1 MGAFLDVT
9 RRDKIAILTMI
20 KPESMNAIGTHEDC
34 QDIISTLRELG
45 DDRGISAII
54 LTGSGKAFSAGGNL
68 KGMQNRTGIG
78 VLDQPDSTRANY
90 RKGVQ
95 AVIRALMDCEIPMI
109 AAINGHAIGLGCDLA
124 CTCDIRIAAKSAKFA
139 CSFIKVGIVPGDG
152 GAWLLQRVLG
162 YPRAAELFLTGDRFD
177 ADQAKDYGLVTEVV
191 GDDELLDRAIAIA
204 ERITCNPPRA
214 LRLTK
219 RLMREAQHSRMSDI
233 LELSAAYQAIVH
245 ETADNREAIDAFVE
259 KRPPKFTGD

>member
-1 MGAFLDVT
+1 MGGFLSVE
-9 RRDKIAILTMI
+9 RRGKIAILTMI

-34 QDIISTLRELG
+34 EDIIATMRELG
-45 DDRGISAII
+45 DDRSISAII

-68 KGMQNRTGIG
+68 KGMKERTGIG
-78 VLDQPDSTRANY
+78 VLDQPDSTRSNY

-124 CTCDIRIAAKSAKFA
+124 CTCDIRIAAESAKFA
-139 CSFIKVGIVPGDG
+139 CSFVKVGIVPGDG
-152 GAWLLQRVLG
+152 GAWLLQKVLG

-177 ADQAKDYGLVTEVV
+177 AAQAKEYGLVTDVV
-191 GDDELLDRAIAIA
+191 PDEQLLDRAVAIA
-204 ERITCNPPRA
+204 ERIVCNPPRA

-219 RLMREAQHSRMSDI
+219 RLLREAQHSRMSDI

-245 ETADNREAIDAFVE
+245 ETADNREAIDAFIE
-259 KRPPKFTGD
+259 KRPPVFTGE